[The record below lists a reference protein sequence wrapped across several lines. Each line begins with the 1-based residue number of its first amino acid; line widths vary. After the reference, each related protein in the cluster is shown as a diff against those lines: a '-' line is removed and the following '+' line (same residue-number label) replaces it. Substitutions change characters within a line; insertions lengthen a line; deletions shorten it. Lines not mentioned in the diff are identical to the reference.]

1 MKQTNEPDT
10 SIEIPFISQVSYY
23 INQIKLECKE
33 REQYM
38 KLLHNEISRAEN
50 KRLTLEN
57 NLRET
62 IDKNNNI
69 LAHLQ
74 WYDFLKQ
81 NLSDNYNI
89 NLDEGIIFFSSIIVD
104 FKTYRYNILNILK
117 EYKQIP
123 SLRKERDQ
131 IQNDIDLNTPI
142 LQSILKQIASLDPQL
157 DISRQTM
164 KIYWELNA
172 TGFDHKRL
180 KQLYYT
186 IIEISLAN
194 HIPVCNAVTK
204 FLNDIEDQYDIK
216 LGFETKIKE
225 LSAKKR

>member
-10 SIEIPFISQVSYY
+10 SIEFPFISQVSCY

-57 NLRET
+57 NLGET

-81 NLSDNYNI
+81 NLSDNYNM
-89 NLDEGIIFFSSIIVD
+89 NLDEEIIFFSSIIVD

-117 EYKQIP
+117 VYKQIP

-142 LQSILKQIASLDPQL
+142 LQSILKQIASLDSQL

-172 TGFDHKRL
+172 TGFDLKRL

-194 HIPVCNAVTK
+194 HIPVCNVVTK

-216 LGFETKIKE
+216 LALKPK
-225 LSAKKR
+225 